1 MDDST
6 RYITLRRAGA
16 SQHRALHR
24 VQCALSHGVPLGRDG
39 VFALHGRGRLP
50 ERALS
55 HMQGKTLTAVSS
67 VAERCALAADARLLR
82 AADPHGCLLV
92 DHGRVGPLSG
102 EMVCGERCQRHLR
115 RCLQDTDHPDH
126 PRHGVY
132 GRLAALRHRR
142 VGRPP
147 GAGALLRARVGRV
160 LLRGLPLRGRHHRV
174 FAAAHPAARGGELP
188 CPRSSARRF

>member
-1 MDDST
+1 M
-6 RYITLRRAGA
+6 AG
-16 SQHRALHR
+16 SRSFGAL
-24 VQCALSHGVPLGRDG
+24 
-39 VFALHGRGRLP
+39 
-50 ERALS
+50 
-55 HMQGKTLTAVSS
+55 
-67 VAERCALAADARLLR
+67 LAADAHLLR

-102 EMVCGERCQRHLR
+102 EMVRGERCQRHLR

-126 PRHGVY
+126 PRHGFY

-174 FAAAHPAARGGELP
+174 FAAAHPAARGGELL
-188 CPRSSARRF
+188 